1 MAQVSTVHLHYDDKL
16 CTLALVVS
24 QMYGFPCNGFHLNV
38 VSANLA
44 HVREIC
50 PLSWYTL
57 TQMSPSSV
65 NRVIIMCIHVCM
77 HHCIL
82 CPMIALH
89 NPACTLY
96 LLCKLNDI
104 TIERLQWFEFPH
116 IIVSII
122 SMMYASCS

>member
-1 MAQVSTVHLHYDDKL
+1 MVQVSTVYLHYDDKL
-16 CTLALVVS
+16 CTLALVMS

-77 HHCIL
+77 HHCNNCIS
-82 CPMIALH
+82 
-89 NPACTLY
+89 
-96 LLCKLNDI
+96 LLIMSYD
-104 TIERLQWFEFPH
+104 RFAQ
-116 IIVSII
+116 S
-122 SMMYASCS
+122 SMHPIFTMQVE